1 MHENDRPSSPPKE
14 LRSDTSSMPT
24 LREFW
29 EELQRAK
36 AAQDAPCLP
45 GAGSGSRSGSRFG
58 SGFGSG
64 SGYGSGSGS
73 GCGGYGI
80 GLIAADDASQQRIRA
95 IMRELC
101 ERDGEAR

>member
-1 MHENDRPSSPPKE
+1 MHENDRPNTPPKE
-14 LRSDTSSMPT
+14 LRSGTSSMPT

-45 GAGSGSRSGSRFG
+45 GAGSGSRFG

-73 GCGGYGI
+73 GSGYGGYGI

>member
-1 MHENDRPSSPPKE
+1 MHENDRPSTPPKA

-29 EELQRAK
+29 EELQRAM

-45 GAGSGSRSGSRFG
+45 GA
-58 SGFGSG
+58 
-64 SGYGSGSGS
+64 GSGSGS

-101 ERDGEAR
+101 ERDAEAR

>member
-45 GAGSGSRSGSRFG
+45 GAGSGSRFG

-73 GCGGYGI
+73 GCGYGI

-101 ERDGEAR
+101 ERDAEAR

>member
-1 MHENDRPSSPPKE
+1 MHENDRPSTPPKA

-45 GAGSGSRSGSRFG
+45 GAGSGS
-58 SGFGSG
+58 
-64 SGYGSGSGS
+64 GS

-80 GLIAADDASQQRIRA
+80 GLIAADDASQQWIRA